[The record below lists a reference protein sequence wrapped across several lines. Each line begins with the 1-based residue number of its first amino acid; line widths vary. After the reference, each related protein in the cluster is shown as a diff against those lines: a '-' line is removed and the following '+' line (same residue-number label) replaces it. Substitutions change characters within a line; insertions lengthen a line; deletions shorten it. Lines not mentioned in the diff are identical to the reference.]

1 MFFLKTE
8 YEGELQISL
17 LKYSTHL
24 MLMEKKRIKKEVIS
38 YFNWRITNFW
48 PFLSGMNCCLKEV
61 NQKITLAADRQQF
74 CEKRVKLFQPLEDT
88 LTLIPDKASRQK
100 NFR

>member
-24 MLMEKKRIKKEVIS
+24 MLMEKKELRK
-38 YFNWRITNFW
+38 
-48 PFLSGMNCCLKEV
+48 
-61 NQKITLAADRQQF
+61 
-74 CEKRVKLFQPLEDT
+74 KLF
-88 LTLIPDKASRQK
+88 LTSTEELPIFDH
-100 NFR
+100 FFLV